1 MEKRIIELEKRLTFQ
16 QHLIEELNAEL
27 IIQQKRAD
35 LLEKQLKNIAEQVRS
50 GGGVVKDLQDEEPP
64 PHY

>member
-1 MEKRIIELEKRLTFQ
+1 MEQRIIELEKRLTFQ
-16 QHLIEELNAEL
+16 AHMIEELNAEL
-27 IIQQKRAD
+27 ILQQKRIG
-35 LLEKQLKNIAEQVRS
+35 LLEKQLKSVMDQVRS

>member
-1 MEKRIIELEKRLTFQ
+1 M
-16 QHLIEELNAEL
+16 IEELNAEL
-27 IIQQKRAD
+27 ILQQKRIG
-35 LLEKQLKNIAEQVRS
+35 LLEKQLKSVMDQVRS